1 MKFYGRQFEQL
12 DLIIFLLV
20 THMYTLAFSGFL
32 FIQWFMVV
40 NKDICFELTI
50 IRMITYDKQGVE
62 FA

>member
-62 FA
+62 FT